1 MGCLNGKEKID
12 LKSQTRSLN
21 RKPRNYGVVLLQKP
35 VGIVGLLS
43 MAIMLPRIH
52 GLATGGPQKA
62 QSTNDL
68 AIDNIDLIN
77 QRPKIDDTSYSWT
90 DEVLGKGEI
99 DDEDTYE
106 FQGMQQSLGT
116 NIPQKLPKPT
126 VKILNSRRLR
136 EKPQREISKSR
147 RLSLQEE
154 LELARNVQAGVSLH
168 QMKTDFELSHGRAI
182 TKSEWMKLAGLKSTE
197 ELRKRV
203 SQYRRS
209 KQKLVES
216 NMGLVSA
223 VVRNLYRN
231 GDVTYE
237 ELIQEGSLG
246 LIRAAELF
254 DPNRGIRFSTYG
266 TIWIKGILSN
276 SHLKETITLPQR
288 EKTKWNRI
296 KQIQKELLEK
306 SGGREPTFAE
316 IAQHMNVSAEEVAF
330 ICRRMIQAQKVQS
343 LDSGYTLRS
352 GTTISSDEVL
362 RLNKSGMS
370 DIDVAEL
377 TRFHTDLVTALA
389 KNLSPRE
396 ARLMRLRYG
405 LTDGYTRTI
414 QECADEMGL
423 SKTRTQQLAKSCL
436 QKLREAS
443 DAESLQEYLV
453 TIA

>member
-1 MGCLNGKEKID
+1 MDI
-12 LKSQTRSLN
+12 KSPKRWFN
-21 RKPRNYGVVLLQKP
+21 RKPQNYGVVLLRKP
-35 VGIVGLLS
+35 VGIVGLLG
-43 MAIMLPRIH
+43 MTIMLPRIH
-52 GLATGGPQKA
+52 CLATGGPQKA

-68 AIDNIDLIN
+68 AIDKIDLIHL
-77 QRPKIDDTSYSWT
+77 RPKIDDTSYSWT
-90 DEVLGKGEI
+90 DEVLGKSEI

-106 FQGMQQSLGT
+106 MQGMQQSLGT
-116 NIPQKLPKPT
+116 DIPQQLPKPA
-126 VKILNSRRLR
+126 VKIFNSRHLR
-136 EKPQREISKSR
+136 EKPQLEISKSR
-147 RLSLQEE
+147 RLSPQEE

-168 QMKTDFELSHGRAI
+168 QMKTDFELSHGREI
-182 TKSEWMKLAGLKSTE
+182 TKSEWMKLAGLKSTK

-216 NMGLVSA
+216 NMGLVRA

-254 DPNRGIRFSTYG
+254 DPSRGIRFSTYG

-316 IAQHMNVSAEEVAF
+316 IAQHMNVSAEEVAL

-343 LDSGYTLRS
+343 LDGYTLKS
-352 GTTISSDEVL
+352 GTKISSDEVL
-362 RLNKSGMS
+362 RLDKSVMS